1 MFGMEL
7 LICVLAGLVTGHVLD
22 LMFARFYTDE
32 PVGGPLFRC
41 RECRRPLRFAYA
53 LPLIGYALTRGN
65 CRDCGAT
72 LPATAFVL
80 PIGGA
85 MLFAASFLA
94 FDSLAG
100 GLLGGFFCTV
110 FLTLT
115 MTDLERRLLPN
126 RLVYPSILLA
136 IGLSWAWPD
145 NSIIDV
151 LAGGLVAV
159 VIGVTLLL
167 FSLPF
172 GRGAF
177 GMGDVKMIVL
187 IGFVVGLPSVAV
199 GIFVGTLAA
208 AAAALLLIGLRIRK
222 RTDYIP
228 HGPFLA
234 LGAVVALFWGA
245 DIWHAYTH

>member
-1 MFGMEL
+1 MEL
-7 LICVLAGLVTGHVLD
+7 LICVLAGLLTGHVLD
-22 LMFARFYTDE
+22 LTFARLYTE
-32 PVGGPLFRC
+32 ESLSGPLFRC
-41 RECRRPLRFAYA
+41 RECRRPLRAIYV
-53 LPLIGYALTRGN
+53 LPVLGYALTRGH
-65 CRDCGAT
+65 CRDCGAP
-72 LPATAFVL
+72 LPMSAFVL

-85 MLFAASFLA
+85 MLFAASFFA
-94 FDSLAG
+94 FDDLAG

-115 MTDLERRLLPN
+115 LTDLERRLLPN

-145 NSIIDV
+145 SSIVDV

-159 VIGVTLLL
+159 AIGVTLLL
-167 FSLPF
+167 LSLPF

-199 GIFVGTLAA
+199 GVFVGTLAA
-208 AAAALLLIGLRIRK
+208 AAAAVVLIALRIRS

-245 DIWHAYTH
+245 DIWHAYTG